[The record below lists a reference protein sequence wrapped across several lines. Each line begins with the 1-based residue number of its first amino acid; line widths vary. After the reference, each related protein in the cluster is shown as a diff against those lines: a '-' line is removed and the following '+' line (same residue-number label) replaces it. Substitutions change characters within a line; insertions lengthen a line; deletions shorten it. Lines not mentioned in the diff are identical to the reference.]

1 LYLELFYSG
10 ESIPYRTIVSLTCP
24 YCCVS
29 GFIPHT
35 LLTHCLEN
43 HSDNK
48 TSQMCP
54 ICVIN
59 PIQGHQIRFI
69 SLADHI
75 AREHDNGD
83 SSLTQKVNY
92 LFNRLN

>member
-1 LYLELFYSG
+1 MYLELFYSG

-48 TSQMCP
+48 TSQICP

-75 AREHDNGD
+75 TTEHDNED
-83 SSLTQKVNY
+83 SSVTQKVNN
-92 LFNRLN
+92 LFNWLN